1 MTHRTASFHRKTKE
15 TDIAISLDLDGTGK
29 YSITTG
35 LRFMDHMLEIFS
47 KHSLINLTVKASG
60 DLDIDHHHTVEDIG
74 LTLGGCLHQ
83 ALGNRAGI
91 NRYGSFLLPM
101 DDSMSQVAVD
111 LGGRPFLVYN
121 VKTRHKKILEFELGL
136 VEEFMRALVIEAK
149 MNLHINLLYGNEPHH
164 CYEAVFKGVAR
175 AMRIAC
181 EPDPRNKSIP
191 STKGLL

>member
-1 MTHRTASFHRKTKE
+1 MKQRKATYHRVTKE
-15 TDIAISLDLDGTGK
+15 TDIAVTLNLDGSGR
-29 YSITTG
+29 YSMSTG

-47 KHSLINLTVKASG
+47 RHSLIDLTVKAKG

-74 LTLGGCLHQ
+74 LTLGTCLNQ
-83 ALGNRAGI
+83 ALGKRTGI

-101 DDSMSQVAVD
+101 DDALTQAAVD

-121 VKTRHKKILEFELGL
+121 VKTRHKKILDFELGL
-136 VEEFMRALVIEAK
+136 VEELLRAIVIEAR
-149 MNLHINLLYGNEPHH
+149 MNLHINLLYGKEPHH
-164 CYEAVFKGVAR
+164 CIESAFKGFAR

-181 EPDPRNKSIP
+181 AADPRDSGIP

>member
-1 MTHRTASFHRKTKE
+1 MKHRTASFHRKTKE
-15 TDIAISLDLDGTGK
+15 TDIAISIDLDGTGK
-29 YSITTG
+29 YSIKTG
-35 LRFMDHMLEIFS
+35 LRFLDHMLEIFS
-47 KHSLINLTVKASG
+47 KHSLIDLTIKAKG

-74 LTLGGCLHQ
+74 LTLGTCLHE
-83 ALGNRAGI
+83 ALGNCAGI

-101 DDSMSQVAVD
+101 DDAMTQVAVD

-121 VKTRHKKILEFELGL
+121 VKTRHKKILNFELGL
-136 VEEFMRALVIEAK
+136 VEEFMRALIIEAK

-164 CYEAVFKGVAR
+164 CIESVFKGFAR

-181 EPDPRNKSIP
+181 ESDPRNKSIP

>member
-1 MTHRTASFHRKTKE
+1 MKHRTADYHRKTKE
-15 TDIAISLDLDGTGK
+15 TDIAVSIDLDGTGS

-35 LRFMDHMLEIFS
+35 LRFLDHMLEIFS
-47 KHSLINLTVKASG
+47 KHSLIDLRIKAKG

-74 LTLGGCLHQ
+74 LTLGICLHQ

-101 DDSMSQVAVD
+101 DDAMSQVAVD

-121 VKTRHKKILEFELGL
+121 VKTKHKKILSFELGL
-136 VEEFMRALVIEAK
+136 VEEFMRAMIIEAK

-164 CYEAVFKGVAR
+164 CYESVFKGFAR

-181 EPDPRNKSIP
+181 AADPRNKGIP
-191 STKGLL
+191 STKGVL